1 MTEISD
7 HARKR
12 IKLRADGDPEKMLAD
27 AIANGHRAADFT
39 GKFGRYLHGRQKEYR
54 STAIVHK
61 GKIFFIKQDVLT
73 TMYPIPHDFRK
84 YKPKGAKA

>member
-1 MTEISD
+1 MIGLSD

-12 IKLRADGDPEKMLAD
+12 IKLRADGDPEKLLKD
-27 AIANGHRAADFT
+27 AVEHGARAAEFN
-39 GKFGRYLHGRQKEYR
+39 GKFGRYLHGRMKEYH
-54 STAIVHK
+54 SEAIVHK
-61 GKIFFIKQDVLT
+61 GNIFFIKQDTLT

>member
-1 MTEISD
+1 MEISD

-12 IKLRADGDPEKMLAD
+12 IKLRADGDPEKLMAD
-27 AIANGHRAADFT
+27 AVEHGHRADAFS
-39 GKFGRYLHGRQKEYR
+39 GKFGRYLVGRQREHH

-61 GKIFFIKQDVLT
+61 GKIFFIKGQTLI
-73 TMYPIPHDFRK
+73 TMYPIPHDFMK